1 MRTIRSEGSDPSN
14 PVALGVELTRRNL
27 LSLLAKLDGHP
38 ADSACTIQS
47 PDGFLVKAV
56 EDDAHYSDRRAGH
69 MHPETEK
76 MTRTASWVDTQ
87 RLT

>member
-1 MRTIRSEGSDPSN
+1 MKTIRNDAN
-14 PVALGVELTRRNL
+14 PANPAVGVELTRRNL

-56 EDDAHYSDRRAGH
+56 EDDAHYSDRNAGH